1 MVKENVLRKN
11 LLTNK
16 IDFGNIDTEFEAENL
31 KGNIINDSPWIEISE
46 SDETWK
52 AQVLC
57 TTKTQ
62 EIKNVKLEAARR
74 IDAVYPQYKQIN
86 YSSAVLGILNK
97 ENHAMKLGNVY
108 VLNDDDKLILDKVKE
123 GKNFIDYIR
132 FKSDELEALINSKE
146 TIEELI
152 CINII
157 DNIYW
162 S

>member
-16 IDFGNIDTEFEAENL
+16 IDFGNIDTEFETENL
-31 KGNIINDSPWIEISE
+31 KGNIINDSPWIEILE

-52 AQVLC
+52 AQVLH

-62 EIKNVKLEAARR
+62 KIKNVKLEAARR

-86 YSSAVLGILNK
+86 YSSAVLGILSK

-108 VLNDDDKLILDKVKE
+108 VLNDDDKLILDKVNE